1 MRFLAIGVRSR
12 TACRM
17 RRNVS
22 MKHKT
27 LFTFGDNDQYEVID
41 TKCLACRGDLW
52 VIEEEDGVI
61 SLPIC
66 LVCEKAI
73 QACERDLDIKQEE

>member
-1 MRFLAIGVRSR
+1 MRFLDIRWWLR
-12 TACRM
+12 TACRLW
-17 RRNVS
+17 RNVS
-22 MKHKT
+22 MKHEI

-52 VIEEEDGVI
+52 VIEGKDGGI

-73 QACERDLDIKQEE
+73 QACERDLDIK